1 MPQNNFHSKLLLIKT
16 RCQQLLLSHCF
27 HCLEPMED
35 CALLFENG
43 YISSGTYTFAAR
55 ADLGLPLKRVYCD
68 MTTDGG
74 G

>member
-1 MPQNNFHSKLLLIKT
+1 
-16 RCQQLLLSHCF
+16 
-27 HCLEPMED
+27 MED
-35 CALLFENG
+35 CASLFENG
-43 YISSGTYTFAAR
+43 YISSSTYMFAAR